1 MTTSVS
7 RLVPTNTIFSACA
20 VMTVFGLVGL
30 CITAIVGFE
39 EPNNTLLL
47 FSVLLGLAAPAVAL
61 VHLMFTKE
69 LTRREKSMWLRH
81 LAGPHAAR
89 VFRMY
94 LTSGDRAASALRL
107 PADISTRSSNVRPE
121 DR

>member
-1 MTTSVS
+1 MPISVS
-7 RLVPTNTIFSACA
+7 RLVATKRIFNACT
-20 VMTVFGLVGL
+20 VMSVVGLVGL
-30 CITAIVGFE
+30 FITAMAGFE
-39 EPNNTLLL
+39 EPDNTSLL
-47 FSVLLGLAAPAVAL
+47 FSVLLGLAAPAVVL

-69 LTRREKSMWLRH
+69 LTRREKSLWLRH

-89 VFRMY
+89 VFCIY

>member
-1 MTTSVS
+1 MPISVS
-7 RLVPTNTIFSACA
+7 RLVATKRIFNACT
-20 VMTVFGLVGL
+20 VMSVVGLVGL
-30 CITAIVGFE
+30 FITAMAGFE
-39 EPNNTLLL
+39 EPDNTLLL
-47 FSVLLGLAAPAVAL
+47 FSVLLGLAAPAVVL

-69 LTRREKSMWLRH
+69 LTRREKSLWLRH

-89 VFRMY
+89 VFCIY

>member
-1 MTTSVS
+1 MTISVS
-7 RLVPTNTIFSACA
+7 RLVATNKIFSVCA
-20 VMTVFGLVGL
+20 VVSVFGLVGL
-30 CITAIVGFE
+30 GIAAIVGFE
-39 EPNNTLLL
+39 EPNNTLVL
-47 FSVLLGLAAPAVAL
+47 FSVLLGLAAPAVVL